1 MKKKLAKIT
10 IGVIVLFGIVLGY
23 LSSQTSK
30 TGETPTTERAG
41 DETGTSLLPGADK
54 ITISGV
60 EMNNFNNFAIY
71 KGKIG
76 DTRFIDEKDFKAT
89 YFPQDE
95 AFLIN
100 IMASPF
106 DIVRAEA
113 EIKFLSVL
121 SLDKDNSCKLAVY
134 ITTPRTLNPNEAGTN
149 YRLSFCE

>member
-1 MKKKLAKIT
+1 MKKNLAKIV
-10 IGVIVLFGIVLGY
+10 IGVIILLGIVMGY
-23 LSSQTSK
+23 LLSQTSK
-30 TGETPTTERAG
+30 TSEAPTTEG
-41 DETGTSLLPGADK
+41 LDDGTGTSLLPGADK

-89 YFPQDE
+89 YFPEDE

-121 SLDKDNSCKLAVY
+121 SLDKDSACELAVY